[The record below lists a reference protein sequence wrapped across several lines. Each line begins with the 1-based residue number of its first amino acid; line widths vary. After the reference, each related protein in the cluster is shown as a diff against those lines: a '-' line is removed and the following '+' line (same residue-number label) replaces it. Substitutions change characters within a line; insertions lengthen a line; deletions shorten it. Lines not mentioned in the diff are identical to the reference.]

1 MGDLG
6 DSFAKVAIDGSTTLS
21 SSTVA
26 NPCGLIA
33 KYMFTDTYA
42 LSGINGTTIAIDETN
57 IAHAVDKNYKFKHP
71 TSSNANQ
78 ILWRDT

>member
-6 DSFAKVAIDGSTTLS
+6 DSFAKIAIDQNTTLS

-33 KYMFTDTYA
+33 KYMFNDDFS
-42 LSGINGTTIAIDETN
+42 LVDPNGANVTIDETN
-57 IAHAVDKNYKFKHP
+57 IAHAVDRNYKFKYP
-71 TSSNANQ
+71 TSANAS
-78 ILWRDT
+78 